1 MKTKD
6 MNKTT
11 KVNIV
16 TGFLGAGKTTFIKKY
31 LNEIDKTKKVVILE
45 NEFGEVSVDAKI
57 LNEENLSIYEIN
69 AGCICCSLLF
79 DFKKSIDYILKNYN
93 PDIIIIEPS
102 GIAKVSDIIK
112 ILDDFQNINIDKI
125 ITVVNSFTF
134 DTYLETFGD
143 FYKDQIKNA
152 NIILLTRVDKLIKI
166 RKNSL
171 KKLTENLKY
180 LNPNAQIID
189 KNLND
194 FNINDIFYKRLNS
207 TKDNFIYE
215 KYNQSLNFSS
225 YTFNIKKSYSKEEV
239 NILLSEFINI
249 EKYGIILRA
258 KGFLKERS
266 GGYIKFDYVDGEIH
280 IEKKDGFANT
290 DVVVIGENLNK
301 KRINI
306 LFEKLSS

>member
-16 TGFLGAGKTTFIKKY
+16 TGFLGVGKTTFIKKY

-112 ILDDFQNINIDKI
+112 ILDDFQNINLDKI

-194 FNINDIFYKRLNS
+194 FNVNDIFYKRLNS

-258 KGFLKERS
+258 KGFLKEHS

-306 LFEKLSS
+306 LFEKLSY

>member
-258 KGFLKERS
+258 KGFLKEHS

>member
-1 MKTKD
+1 
-6 MNKTT
+6 MNKIT

-112 ILDDFQNINIDKI
+112 ILDDFQNINLDKI
-125 ITVVNSFTF
+125 ITVINSFTF

-166 RKNSL
+166 RKNGL

-194 FNINDIFYKRLNS
+194 FNINDIFYKRLDS

-215 KYNQSLNFSS
+215 KYNQSSNFSS
-225 YTFNIKKSYSKEEV
+225 YTFNIKKSYSKQEV

-258 KGFLKERS
+258 KGFLKESS

-290 DVVVIGENLNK
+290 DVVIIGENLNK

-306 LFEKLSS
+306 LFENSLLK